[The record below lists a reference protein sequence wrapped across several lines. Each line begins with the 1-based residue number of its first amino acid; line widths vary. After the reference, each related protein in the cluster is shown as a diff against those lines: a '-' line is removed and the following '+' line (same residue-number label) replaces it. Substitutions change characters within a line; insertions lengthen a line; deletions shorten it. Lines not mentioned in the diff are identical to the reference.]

1 MQRQALPQAPAPLG
15 GQDSAAAPGDRR
27 LSGGIGQFDRLLRL
41 RDGRSAGLPAAR
53 VSVMSYTIR
62 EPSLHATPV
71 LELRPTQM
79 TLGLREV
86 ALKRKAW
93 KAQGL
98 KKLDGFLAHHM
109 APVVIGPGGQRY
121 LIDHH
126 HLARALYDE
135 GVGNVFV
142 AIVADFHR
150 LDAPTFWN
158 VMDFHG
164 WTHPFD
170 AKGRR
175 RDGADLP
182 KTVKDMEDDPY
193 RSLAG
198 ELRNSGGFAKDTTPF
213 SEFIW
218 ADFLR
223 PRIKAKDLRKDF
235 DAALVQATVFAKSE
249 AANYL
254 PGWCAPHGKPA
265 LAAAK
270 IAVAKAATAESSA
283 GKNGP
288 SKNAEGKA
296 GKGKAGKGKTGKSKP
311 DKSKTDKSK
320 GGLKMRPDAQPAA
333 GD

>member
-1 MQRQALPQAPAPLG
+1 
-15 GQDSAAAPGDRR
+15 
-27 LSGGIGQFDRLLRL
+27 
-41 RDGRSAGLPAAR
+41 
-53 VSVMSYTIR
+53 MSYTIR

-86 ALKRKAW
+86 ALKRRAW
-93 KAQGL
+93 KEQGL

-109 APVVIGPGGQRY
+109 APVVIGPGGDRY

-150 LDAPTFWN
+150 LDVPTFWN

-175 RDGADLP
+175 RDCADLP
-182 KTVKDMEDDPY
+182 KTIKDMEDDPY

-198 ELRNSGGFAKDTTPF
+198 ELRSVGGFAKDITPF

-223 PRIKAKDLRKDF
+223 PRIKAKELHKNF
-235 DAALVQATVFAKSE
+235 EAALTRATDFAKSE

-265 LAAAK
+265 ATAK
-270 IAVAKAATAESSA
+270 TSDKKAAKAAKSA
-283 GKNGP
+283 G
-288 SKNAEGKA
+288 GKSNA
-296 GKGKAGKGKTGKSKP
+296 GKKSAAKSAGAKA
-311 DKSKTDKSK
+311 DKSKTGKTKAGKSK
-320 GGLKMRPDAQPAA
+320 SDKGKAGLKMRPDAQPAPA
-333 GD
+333 D

>member
-1 MQRQALPQAPAPLG
+1 
-15 GQDSAAAPGDRR
+15 
-27 LSGGIGQFDRLLRL
+27 
-41 RDGRSAGLPAAR
+41 
-53 VSVMSYTIR
+53 MSYTIR

-86 ALKRKAW
+86 ALKRRAW

-109 APVVIGPGGQRY
+109 APVVIGPGGHRY

-142 AIVADFHR
+142 AIVADFHH
-150 LDAPTFWN
+150 LNAHTFWN

-170 AKGRR
+170 GKGRR
-175 RDGADLP
+175 RDSADLP

-198 ELRNSGGFAKDTTPF
+198 ELRNLGGFAKDTTPF

-223 PRIKAKDLRKDF
+223 PRIEAKDLRKDF
-235 DAALVQATVFAKSE
+235 EASLTRAIAFAKSE
-249 AANYL
+249 EANYL
-254 PGWCAPHGKPA
+254 PGWCAPHDKPA
-265 LAAAK
+265 PAAKTAAGKTAAAK
-270 IAVAKAATAESSA
+270 TRAAKSSGGKAAVSKGSA
-283 GKNGP
+283 DKKAGGKSG
-288 SKNAEGKA
+288 EGKGGE
-296 GKGKAGKGKTGKSKP
+296 GKGG
-311 DKSKTDKSK
+311 KSK
-320 GGLKMRPDAQPAA
+320 GGKSKNGKSKSGVKMRPDAQPAPA
-333 GD
+333 D

>member
-1 MQRQALPQAPAPLG
+1 
-15 GQDSAAAPGDRR
+15 
-27 LSGGIGQFDRLLRL
+27 
-41 RDGRSAGLPAAR
+41 
-53 VSVMSYTIR
+53 MSYTIR

-109 APVVIGPGGQRY
+109 APVVIGPGGHRY

-150 LDAPTFWN
+150 LNAHTFWN

-175 RDGADLP
+175 RDSADLP
-182 KTVKDMEDDPY
+182 KTIKDMEDDPY

-198 ELRNSGGFAKDTTPF
+198 ELRTVGGFAKDTTPF

-235 DAALVQATVFAKSE
+235 DASLTRALAFAKSE
-249 AANYL
+249 EANYL
-254 PGWCAPHGKPA
+254 PGWCAPHDKSA
-265 LAAAK
+265 SAAKTAAAK
-270 IAVAKAATAESSA
+270 AGAVKSS
-283 GKNGP
+283 P
-288 SKNAEGKA
+288 SKNAGAKRA
-296 GKGKAGKGKTGKSKP
+296 RAKPARASADKGKTGKSKG
-311 DKSKTDKSK
+311 DKGKA
-320 GGLKMRPDAQPAA
+320 GLKMRPDAQPARRGLSGARSDRRAEAA
-333 GD
+333 GDRPQAKLLDRRRRRAAAGPDFIEALGAVVGGPVVAEHAAIAKPNKEC

>member
-1 MQRQALPQAPAPLG
+1 
-15 GQDSAAAPGDRR
+15 
-27 LSGGIGQFDRLLRL
+27 
-41 RDGRSAGLPAAR
+41 
-53 VSVMSYTIR
+53 MSYTIR
-62 EPSLHATPV
+62 EPSLHSTPV

-175 RDGADLP
+175 RDCADLP
-182 KTVKDMEDDPY
+182 KTIKDMEDDPY

-235 DAALVQATVFAKSE
+235 DAALARATDFAKSE

-270 IAVAKAATAESSA
+270 IAAAKMAAVEGSGGKSRPGKKAGGKASKSKA
-283 GKNGP
+283 GK
-288 SKNAEGKA
+288 SKADKGKTA
-296 GKGKAGKGKTGKSKP
+296 KGKGGKGKA
-311 DKSKTDKSK
+311 
-320 GGLKMRPDAQPAA
+320 GLKMRPDAEPAA
-333 GD
+333 AD